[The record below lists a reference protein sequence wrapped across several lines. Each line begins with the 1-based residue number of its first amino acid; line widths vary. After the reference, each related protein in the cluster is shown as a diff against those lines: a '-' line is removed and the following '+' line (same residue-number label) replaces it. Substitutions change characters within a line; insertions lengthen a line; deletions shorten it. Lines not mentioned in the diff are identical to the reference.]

1 MHIAMIHMV
10 INEILKVYE
19 AEKFDEDRKED
30 PNALT
35 KKGNVR
41 KIYINPQWEYFKG
54 KVKTN
59 LSNTEKKIRSIVE
72 ESMRSNLF
80 SVI

>member
-1 MHIAMIHMV
+1 MFVLTFKRYAYRRDTYGYKR
-10 INEILKVYE
+10 NFKVYE
-19 AEKFDEDRKED
+19 AEKFDEDRKEN

-54 KVKTN
+54 KVKQTFQI
-59 LSNTEKKIRSIVE
+59 LKK
-72 ESMRSNLF
+72 
-80 SVI
+80 

>member
-1 MHIAMIHMV
+1 MFVLTLNAMHIAMIHMV

-54 KVKTN
+54 KVKQTFQI
-59 LSNTEKKIRSIVE
+59 LKK
-72 ESMRSNLF
+72 
-80 SVI
+80 